1 MNKWQKECNL
11 MSKYFIR
18 NCAILREGGNEASF
32 FFFPDLY
39 HDRVDVILY
48 SGEATA
54 FRVFDLL
61 HRYPFDRFYTELEL
75 LLRT

>member
-1 MNKWQKECNL
+1 MKHL
-11 MSKYFIR
+11 
-18 NCAILREGGNEASF
+18 F

-61 HRYPFDRFYTELEL
+61 HWYPFDRFYTELEL
-75 LLRT
+75 FLRT